1 VIIKMMGAVMIIAG
15 GGLYG
20 AVRAGRLK
28 KRHRGLVLVDTAL
41 SSMANEINYSDDC
54 IDDVMRNAAKISGIK
69 EIFDSCATLSNKM
82 PISKRWNEAVK
93 MDSKK
98 LNLNKSDCEII
109 SMLGGE
115 LGMTDREGQFKN
127 IEHIRLLL
135 SKQIDD
141 AHEQYLKEAKLF
153 RSLGITAGIFLAI
166 LLM

>member
-1 VIIKMMGAVMIIAG
+1 MVIKMTGAVMIIAG
-15 GGLYG
+15 GGLFG

-28 KRHRGLVLVDTAL
+28 KRHKALILVDTAL

-135 SKQIDD
+135 SRQIDD